1 MGVDI
6 YVLNFL
12 AAVTSVHKRSLGR
25 TLMLG
30 RQGFHVTSQQGR
42 DLAESILRTQ
52 DPDAH
57 LDAIQP
63 PEAQWAEGLFHYLGS
78 TDISALDASPFEGAN
93 IIHDLNQPV
102 PNHLHGAFDTI
113 FDGGTLE
120 HVFDIP
126 TALRNVA
133 MMLAEGG
140 LFLSVNAANNQLGHG
155 LYQFSPELMW
165 RAFAEE
171 NGFHVESLQLAPQGG
186 PPVLEEAPDPRE
198 AGRRIEL
205 GCTAAPTYLCLAARR
220 IPARRAGLAVYQSD
234 YSRSWDAFP
243 DAPRHEQTSQTRH
256 GGDTVRAGQPGWTA
270 QPGSSNGLAFSPIA
284 RQTLQSVWQDLKA
297 SVEQCVA
304 DPRASHPF
312 MGRFFRRLGGG
323 DELLVSFIQ
332 QCNLAFDKS
341 FHTENCAA
349 GGTSEI
355 PQITHRIW
363 LTAED
368 GAYLPP
374 QEYIEGYLDTIRR
387 LPPDTAHF
395 FWTNSDAV
403 SQHVRSVAHVAGV
416 ANVNLMGIDT
426 LRENLLFARVVSL
439 VGDQKFVLAADIL
452 KMMILHKFGG
462 IYSDLGVTY
471 DEHVFHL
478 IQRAEYCLFLGSNKF
493 FQTCFVA
500 CPPRSDLTS
509 IFLSIMHHPGAFDRS
524 FAVTGLAASAIDE
537 VQIFAGL
544 GFTVCA
550 MLFLPSTARVVIL
563 PPQSSH
569 YVWRA
574 QQSWY
579 GDKPKFGNALID
591 RTAPTLLTT
600 AEFVDADRL
609 FGAQVSIYG
618 NMPRLREQLRMLLLT
633 QPYFL
638 RHPTAFCRA
647 FFFHGSD
654 KAQSWH
660 NYGYIYNFLL
670 KPLAATT
677 RAILEV
683 GIGTNHPD
691 VASSMGT
698 NGTPGASL
706 RAWRELF
713 RSASITGAD
722 IDRRILFQEDGIETY
737 FVDQTDRVSVLRLF
751 EEMDNRQFDLIIDDG
766 LHTFGANRVFLEN
779 AYPRL
784 AEGGMHIVEDV
795 RPCDLPAWNTFL
807 SEGRYRAAV
816 LRLPHPTNDSDNC
829 LILIC
834 GPRCMS
840 ATMVC

>member
-12 AAVTSVHKRSLGR
+12 AAATPVHKRSLGR

-52 DPDAH
+52 DPEAH
-57 LDAIQP
+57 LDMIQP
-63 PEAQWAEGLFHYLGS
+63 PEAQWAEGLFRYLGS

-102 PNHLHGAFDTI
+102 PDHLHGAFDTI

-120 HVFDIP
+120 HIFDIP
-126 TALRNVA
+126 AALRSVA
-133 MMLAEGG
+133 LMLSEGG

-155 LYQFSPELMW
+155 SYQFGPELMW

-171 NGFHVESLQLAPQGG
+171 NGFHVEALQLAPQGG
-186 PPVLEEAPDPRE
+186 PPMLEEAPDPRE
-198 AGRRIEL
+198 AGRRIET

-220 IPARRAGLAVYQSD
+220 TPALRAGLAVFQSD

-243 DAPRHEQTSQTRH
+243 DTQKH
-256 GGDTVRAGQPGWTA
+256 GLTWQIAHDGDTFRTGSA
-270 QPGSSNGLAFSPIA
+270 GSSSGLASPPIG
-284 RQTLQSVWQDLKA
+284 RRELDNVWQELKA
-297 SVEQCVA
+297 SVAQCAA
-304 DPRASHPF
+304 DPRAGHPF
-312 MGRFFRRLGGG
+312 MERFFRRLGGG
-323 DELLVSFIQ
+323 DELLVNFIQ
-332 QCNLAFDKS
+332 QCNLAFEKS
-341 FHTENCAA
+341 RHTMDCAS
-349 GGTSEI
+349 GVKSDI

-387 LPPDTAHF
+387 LPPDTVHF

-403 SQHVRSVAHVAGV
+403 SQHVRSGAQVAGV
-416 ANVNLMGIDT
+416 ANINVMAIDS
-426 LRENLLFARVVSL
+426 LRESLLFARVVSL
-439 VGDQKFVLAADIL
+439 VGDRKFVLAADIL
-452 KMMILHKFGG
+452 KIMILHKFGG

-471 DEHVFHL
+471 DDQVFHL
-478 IQRAEYCLFLGSNKF
+478 IQRAEYCFLLGSNKF

-509 IFLSIMHHPGAFDRS
+509 IFLSVMHHPGAFDPS

-550 MLFLPSTARVVIL
+550 MLFLASTARVVIL
-563 PPQSSH
+563 PPQSRH

-579 GDKPKFGNALID
+579 GVTPKFGNALVD
-591 RTAPTLLTT
+591 RTAPTILTT

-609 FGAQVSIYG
+609 FGSHVRFYG
-618 NMPRLREQLRMLLLT
+618 SMPWLREQIRILLLT
-633 QPYFL
+633 QPYFM

-647 FFFHGSD
+647 FFFQGSD

-670 KPLAATT
+670 KPLAARM

-683 GIGTNHPD
+683 GVGTNHPD
-691 VASSMGT
+691 VASNMGT
-698 NGTPGASL
+698 NGIPGASL

-713 RSASITGAD
+713 PTALITGAD
-722 IDRRILFQEDGIETY
+722 IDRRILFQEEWIKTY
-737 FVDQTDRVSVLRLF
+737 FVDQTDRISVLRLF

-766 LHTFGANRVFLEN
+766 LHTFEANRVFLEN
-779 AYPRL
+779 AYPHL

-795 RPCDLPAWNTFL
+795 RECDLPGWNTYL
-807 SEGRYRAAV
+807 SEGHHRAAV
-816 LRLPHPTNDSDNC
+816 LRLPHPTNNSDNC

-834 GPRCMS
+834 GPQCM
-840 ATMVC
+840 ARH